1 MLVPPVL
8 VDIMAVLMRILT
20 VALAASLAACSAP
33 KQAAAP
39 KPISG
44 VTDPDALNPNG
55 ARSAEPVRS
64 TDTPAEPRATKPL
77 NIDTGKKLQVVDVY
91 VDMRDPQGM
100 RKLVPYLLR
109 SEEWM
114 ILKVEYTT
122 ATTRHYRFQR
132 VTSTGESVPMP
143 DPLAPR
149 QGS

>member
-8 VDIMAVLMRILT
+8 VDIMASLMKIVT
-20 VALAASLAACSAP
+20 VAFAASLAACSAS
-33 KQAAAP
+33 QEAAAP
-39 KPISG
+39 RPISG
-44 VTDPDALNPNG
+44 VTDPNALSAKG
-55 ARSAEPVRS
+55 ARSAEPIRS
-64 TDTPAEPRATKPL
+64 TDTPAEPRTTKPI
-77 NIDTGKKLQVVDVY
+77 NIDAGKKLQVVDVY

-100 RKLVPYLLR
+100 RKLAPYLLR

-132 VTSTGESVPMP
+132 VTSAGESIPMP